1 MVNCCLPDSGL
12 AIRLEAS
19 PHSEYLLPPCI
30 GWLAL
35 GQREIYALTGY
46 LFLCPANWYIGDRST
61 LIALI
66 TSFQEGRR
74 GLWVGC
80 PKQNQSESRQYIN
93 LIPVYK
99 GPILVPSVPSI
110 AHLLLQTLKSL
121 SSEPQPL
128 ICQLRQPRG
137 LDGFYLVC
145 FNKLLRAHHQPPP
158 VFTLYKPSLF
168 ESLFILTSF
177 ILFIL
182 SCFFP
187 SFFPSVGEF
196 KVE

>member
-1 MVNCCLPDSGL
+1 MD
-12 AIRLEAS
+12 
-19 PHSEYLLPPCI
+19 
-30 GWLAL
+30 WLAQ
-35 GQREIYALTGY
+35 GRREIYALTGY
-46 LFLCPANWYIGDRST
+46 L
-61 LIALI
+61 
-66 TSFQEGRR
+66 QEGRR

-158 VFTLYKPSLF
+158 VLLFTNPVCLSPFSFWHRSFCSFFLFFRCVFPSLF
-168 ESLFILTSF
+168 PFFSF
-177 ILFIL
+177 RPPVGIQSGITMHRLGQREL
-182 SCFFP
+182 RSDKAWCM
-187 SFFPSVGEF
+187 SVF
-196 KVE
+196 VEALDS